1 MVRTTRT
8 QRNATTGPYVQL
20 RNVIYKTRNSSM
32 QQQRF
37 NHLANTD
44 CNYHITEQHDQLR
57 VARMPSR
64 PQRQAWQKNM
74 TLGMTI
80 TGYLL
85 AFHRILRQPLKMIPM
100 IDIRDICNVIYNARS
115 NKHHPPTSPNAAPAT
130 KNDTHHSLS

>member
-1 MVRTTRT
+1 
-8 QRNATTGPYVQL
+8 
-20 RNVIYKTRNSSM
+20 M

-37 NHLANTD
+37 SHLANTD

-64 PQRQAWQKNM
+64 PQRQAWQTNM

-80 TGYLL
+80 TGYLP
-85 AFHRILRQPLKMIPM
+85 AFHRILRLPLKMIPM
-100 IDIRDICNVIYNARS
+100 IDIRDICNLIYNARS